1 MVNMAGARRA
11 CAHAV
16 VGLALSITG
25 SVTVACSQTT
35 SSATRPTD
43 HTVSDTPAPAT
54 AATITTAVP
63 AAAGTTIAATL
74 PTATLPA
81 PVTVPTDT
89 TVPILTVP
97 VVTVPVVTVPVA
109 TTVPAPGASSAPPQV
124 DAAAYAV
131 YDATASRWLAE
142 RDADVMVAVGSVM
155 KLLTA
160 HVVMQAGDPTDLVT
174 VPELSLDPEESAI
187 GLYTGEQQ
195 QRDVLL
201 RAMLIVSANDAA
213 RALAIDV
220 AGTEAAF
227 TERMNAAADALGL
240 AGTVAANPVGL
251 DAPGAGSTARD
262 VVTLASLLLQDPTF
276 RETVA
281 RPSARLHGQTFPATN
296 DLLATYDGAT
306 GVKSGRTT
314 QAGWCLVGS
323 AERDGRSVVVAV
335 LGAPSD
341 AARLASTVALLDWA
355 FAQP

>member
-1 MVNMAGARRA
+1 MVNMAGVRRA

-43 HTVSDTPAPAT
+43 PTVSDTPAPAT

-97 VVTVPVVTVPVA
+97 VVTVPVA

-142 RDADVMVAVGSVM
+142 RDSDVMVAVGSVM

>member
-1 MVNMAGARRA
+1 MVNMAGVRRA

-43 HTVSDTPAPAT
+43 PTVSDTPAPAT

-97 VVTVPVVTVPVA
+97 VVTVPVV